1 MCVSVCPCMCK
12 CVCVCVRCSAG
23 SLDGVDMRQMS
34 KGLLRRAG
42 VCEVRA
48 PCLGGPQVRRLPD
61 SDYSHW
67 AVGCRA
73 LGLRCTLHSSQTK
86 SCRITKTTFQL
97 WALLTSSHRHSRS
110 ETNTYALLNTNT
122 NTNTQTQ
129 QTHFALVLYG
139 NCKANFLVSY

>member
-1 MCVSVCPCMCK
+1 MCV

-48 PCLGGPQVRRLPD
+48 PCLGGPKVRRLPD

-67 AVGCRA
+67 AVGCRS

-97 WALLTSSHRHSRS
+97 WALLTSSQTFTVRNKHICSLKHKHKHKH
-110 ETNTYALLNTNT
+110 TNTTNPLRFSALWKLQGKFLSQLLILN
-122 NTNTQTQ
+122 
-129 QTHFALVLYG
+129 
-139 NCKANFLVSY
+139 